1 MEQVL
6 EYTLVTA
13 EGELVTVT
21 EEGVTGLAEGD
32 PRLGV
37 DILMGLRG
45 AGGSF
50 GVITQFLV
58 KVRDINGISKLS
70 PIQMML

>member
-32 PRLGV
+32 PRLEV

-58 KVRDINGISKLS
+58 KVRIGASLHKTKHN
-70 PIQMML
+70 

>member
-32 PRLGV
+32 PRLKM
-37 DILMGLRG
+37 DILIGLRG

-58 KVRDINGISKLS
+58 KVRIGASLNQTQ
-70 PIQMML
+70 PN

>member
-21 EEGVTGLAEGD
+21 EEGVTGLVEGD
-32 PRLGV
+32 PRLEV

-50 GVITQFLV
+50 GHYHTFIVRNLRNITKSTL
-58 KVRDINGISKLS
+58 KV
-70 PIQMML
+70 

>member
-21 EEGVTGLAEGD
+21 EEGVTGLVEGD
-32 PRLGV
+32 PRLEV

-45 AGGSF
+45 AGG
-50 GVITQFLV
+50 QL
-58 KVRDINGISKLS
+58 LLQS
-70 PIQMML
+70 PKSVPYYSSCYLRLLFYSIVC

>member
-21 EEGVTGLAEGD
+21 EEGVTGLVEGD
-32 PRLGV
+32 PRLEV

-58 KVRDINGISKLS
+58 KVRIWASLYQTKPN
-70 PIQMML
+70 

>member
-32 PRLGV
+32 PRLEV

-45 AGGSF
+45 AGG
-50 GVITQFLV
+50 QL
-58 KVRDINGISKLS
+58 L
-70 PIQMML
+70 L